1 MMDADGVLH
10 MVYGLGDNALYVRSK
25 DNGGTFSSP
34 VKVNSSG
41 KVCLTMGERG
51 PKLAL
56 GRDGSIHVVW
66 GDRWS
71 PGAKCYVRYARSI
84 DGGKSFEGAKQISP
98 MPGVDGPTIAADG
111 EGNVLVFWHVFD
123 PPQQEVP
130 NGHWMYLS
138 RSTDNGATFAAA
150 ERVKVSG
157 IKDLACS
164 MCSMRARIGRDG
176 NVYLV
181 FRSAENNIRDFY
193 VLRSPKSENR
203 FTPIRVNQDNWELKE
218 CPMCG
223 PELALDQEGQAVCA
237 FMSRHRVYW
246 AVLAGG
252 DSAFKLHVATPAHE
266 EDEIY
271 PTAVANR
278 KGEVLFLWQVGPM
291 SVTGKATVKWAIY
304 RRDGTLTGQQ
314 GTVGVSFSGTKATAF
329 VGTDDNFRI
338 VTTAK

>member
-1 MMDADGVLH
+1 
-10 MVYGLGDNALYVRSK
+10 
-25 DNGGTFSSP
+25 
-34 VKVNSSG
+34 
-41 KVCLTMGERG
+41 MGERG

-71 PGAKCYVRYARSI
+71 PGAKCYGRYARSI
-84 DGGKSFEGAKQISP
+84 DGGKSFEPAKQTSP
-98 MPGVDGPTIAADG
+98 MPGIDGPTIAADG

-123 PPQQEVP
+123 PPQKEVP
-130 NGHWMYLS
+130 QGHWMYLS

-150 ERVKVSG
+150 ERIKVSG

-164 MCSMRARIGRDG
+164 MCMMRARIARDG
-176 NVYLV
+176 SVYLV

-193 VLRSPKSENR
+193 VLRSPTAENR
-203 FTPIRVNQDNWELKE
+203 FTPIRVNEDNWELKE

-223 PELALDQEGQAVCA
+223 PELAIDQEGQALCA

-246 AVLAGG
+246 SALPGG
-252 DSAFKLHVATPAHE
+252 DSAFKLHVATPANE
-266 EDEIY
+266 KDEIY

-291 SVTGKATVKWAIY
+291 SVSGRATVKWAIY

-314 GTVGVSFSGTKATAF
+314 GTIGVSFSGTKATAF